1 MKKDKG
7 FTLIEALMII
17 SVIGILT
24 ALAIPRFG
32 TVGKKSAYMVSRQIV
47 VDMRYARS
55 LAVTTGTTHIVKF
68 FPAGG
73 SQYSSYG
80 IFKDADPDVQ
90 IGNLRQIPTTVTCTS
105 SSEQFNFEK
114 LGNATG
120 GTITLDDEHKHYV
133 VYVIATTGRVFEQG
147 I

>member
-1 MKKDKG
+1 MKRDKG

-17 SVIGILT
+17 SIIAILS
-24 ALAIPRFG
+24 ALAIPRFAS
-32 TVGKKSAYMVSRQIV
+32 VGKKSAYMVSRQIV

-55 LAVTTGTTHIVKF
+55 LAVTTGTTHIIKF

-73 SQYSSYG
+73 SNYSSYG
-80 IFKDADPDVQ
+80 IFRDADPDVQ
-90 IGNLRQIPTTVTCTS
+90 VGDLRRIPETVTCTS
-105 SSEQFNFEK
+105 SIGQFNFEK

-120 GTITLDDEHKHYV
+120 GTITLNDNAKQFV
-133 VYVIATTGRVFEQG
+133 VYVIASTGRVFEQG

>member
-1 MKKDKG
+1 MKKAKG
-7 FTLIEALMII
+7 FTLIEALMVL
-17 SVIGILT
+17 SMIGILA

-32 TVGKKSAYMVSRQIV
+32 SVGKKSAYMTSRQIV

-68 FPAGG
+68 FPAGAG
-73 SQYSSYG
+73 EYTSYG

-90 IGNLRQIPTTVTCTS
+90 VGDIKKIPETVTCTS
-105 SSEQFNFEK
+105 STEQFNFEK

-120 GTITLDDEHKHYV
+120 GNITLTDDAKQYV
-133 VYVIATTGRVFEQG
+133 VYIISSTGRVYEQG

>member
-17 SVIGILT
+17 SIIGILS
-24 ALAIPRFG
+24 ALAIPRFAS
-32 TVGKKSAYMVSRQIV
+32 VGKKSAYMVSRQIV

-55 LAVTTGTTHIVKF
+55 LAVTSGTRHIVKF

-73 SQYSSYG
+73 SEYSSYG
-80 IFKDADPDVQ
+80 IFKDANPDVQ
-90 IGNLRQIPTTVTCTS
+90 IGDLRQIPETVTCTS
-105 SSEQFNFEK
+105 SVEQFNFEK

-120 GTITLDDEHKHYV
+120 GTITLNDGARQFV
-133 VYVIATTGRVFEQG
+133 VYVTASTGRVFEQG